1 MDSQASKYKDA
12 IVEVLLKRVAP
23 LEEQL
28 AAQGQIIEELVQA
41 LDSLTKMLSV
51 NTGPTL
57 RYSNTITSSKRRDSM
72 QTFKEQQVREQ
83 RKKQADLDEL
93 KRAFDLEINKL
104 NIDENKEKLRFAET
118 ANEGDQEFDTEY
130 PDWQEELYR

>member
-28 AAQGQIIEELVQA
+28 AVQGQIIEELVQT

-57 RYSNTITSSKRRDSM
+57 RYSTTLTSTKKDSM
-72 QTFKEQQVREQ
+72 QSYKEQQAREQ
-83 RKKQADLDEL
+83 RKKQADLDQL
-93 KRAFDLEINKL
+93 KKAFDLEIIKL